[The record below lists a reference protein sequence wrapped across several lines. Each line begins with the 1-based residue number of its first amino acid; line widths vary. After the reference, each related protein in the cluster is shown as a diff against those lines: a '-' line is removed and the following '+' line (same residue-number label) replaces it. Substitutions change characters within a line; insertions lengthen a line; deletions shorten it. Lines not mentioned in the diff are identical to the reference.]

1 MTDPRQLWI
10 NDLEEPLIID
20 GQETILETLE
30 RFGYRMRK
38 SCKNGV
44 CEVCEYQLISGRV
57 DQRYPQALLNGD
69 KQQNVVGL
77 ACTSRPLS
85 SVRLKIKGLKRPGE
99 QTVKRLMCDVVEI
112 APLNYDVFKVHLR
125 LPATASMAVT
135 FKAGQYL
142 ELVIGDRKAPFSIG
156 SAPEAGRELE
166 LHIRQAA
173 GSEFAKAVM
182 DHLNSHSQV
191 EIELPKGDCFLEAA
205 SLKAG
210 QPVILAAAS
219 TGFSQMKSI
228 MEHLLASGVDNPIH
242 FYWGARIAA
251 DLYSADLPLEWL
263 VKHSNV
269 VYHPVVSEP
278 GVECGWAGRKD
289 LLPNAIKEDFT
300 TLGDA
305 LVFASGS
312 PAMVYALLDACEER
326 GLPEGAMKSDV
337 FAYAPRP
344 PKA

>member
-1 MTDPRQLWI
+1 MTDAHSLWI
-10 NDLEEPLIID
+10 NDLDEPLTVE
-20 GQETILETLE
+20 GQETVLETLE

-38 SCKNGV
+38 SCRNGV
-44 CEVCEYQLISGRV
+44 CEICEYQLLAGRV
-57 DQRYPQALLNGD
+57 EQRYPQALLTGNE
-69 KQQNVVGL
+69 QHRIVGF

-85 SVRLKIKGLKRPGE
+85 SVRMMIKGLKCPGE
-99 QTVKRLMCDVVEI
+99 QTVKRLTCDVVEI

-125 LPATASMAVT
+125 LPATASMAVS

-156 SAPEAGRELE
+156 SAPEAGRDLE
-166 LHIRQAA
+166 LHIRQAS
-173 GSEFAKAVM
+173 GSDFAKSVM
-182 DHLNSHSQV
+182 DHLNGHSQV
-191 EIELPKGDCFLEAA
+191 EIEMPKGDCFLEAA
-205 SLKAG
+205 SLKPG

-251 DLYSADLPLEWL
+251 DIYHAELPLEWV

-278 GVECGWAGRKD
+278 GEACGWAGRTD
-289 LLPNAIKEDFT
+289 LLPDAIKADFES
-300 TLGDA
+300 LSDA
-305 LVFASGS
+305 VVYASGS
-312 PAMVYALLDACEER
+312 PAMVYALLDACEEK
-326 GLPEGAMKSDV
+326 GLPETSMKSDV